1 MKLKERIFR
10 NVVVN
15 VLLVVMLA
23 VVCAV
28 GFSGEVRQ
36 VFNQNKLK
44 AIYYGN
50 TGNPNVSLM
59 VNVYWGTEFLDDMLD
74 IFKKNDVK
82 VTFFVGGMWASEN
95 EEYLQKFIL
104 LGHEIGNHGYY
115 HKEHS
120 KLTRE
125 RNEEEIYIT
134 HKLVKSLAGI
144 DMNLF
149 APPSGDFN
157 DVTLEVADKLGYKT
171 IMWTKDTIDWRD
183 KDTNL
188 IYNRATAKPNNGDL
202 ILMHPTKNT
211 VEALS
216 GIINFYKNKG
226 FNLVTVSANL
236 TA

>member
-1 MKLKERIFR
+1 MKIKEKIFR
-10 NVVVN
+10 NVIAN
-15 VLLVVMLA
+15 ILLVVMLA
-23 VVCAV
+23 VVCVV

-44 AIYYGN
+44 AIYVGN

-59 VNVYWGTEFLDDMLD
+59 VNVYWGTEFLDDMLT

-82 VTFFVGGMWASEN
+82 VTFFVGGMWANEN
-95 EEYLQKFIL
+95 EEYLQKFVTQ
-104 LGHEIGNHGYY
+104 GHEIGNHGYY

-134 HKLVKSLAGI
+134 HKLVQSLSGFE
-144 DMNLF
+144 MNLF
-149 APPSGDFN
+149 APPSGDYN
-157 DVTLEVADKLGYKT
+157 DITLEVADKLGYKT

-183 KDTNL
+183 KNTDL
-188 IYNRATAKPNNGDL
+188 IYKRATAKPSNGDL

-216 GIINFYKNKG
+216 AIIKFYKEKG
-226 FNLVTVSANL
+226 FNLTTVSTNI

>member
-1 MKLKERIFR
+1 M
-10 NVVVN
+10 VN
-15 VLLVVMLA
+15 VLLIVMLA
-23 VVCAV
+23 VVCVV
-28 GFSGEVRQ
+28 GFGGEVRQ

-44 AIYYGN
+44 AIYFGN

-59 VNVYWGTEFLDDMLD
+59 VNVYWGTEFLDDMLE

-82 VTFFVGGMWASEN
+82 VTFFVGGMWANEN

-104 LGHEIGNHGYY
+104 QGHEIGNHGYY

-125 RNEEEIYIT
+125 RNREEIYIT
-134 HKLVKSLAGI
+134 HTLVKSLAGI

-157 DVTLEVADKLGYKT
+157 DVTLEVANELGYKT

-188 IYNRATAKPNNGDL
+188 IYKRAIAKASNGDL

-211 VEALS
+211 VEALG
-216 GIINFYKNKG
+216 GIIKFYKNKG
-226 FNLVTVSANL
+226 FNLVTVSTNL